1 LETATIYQVN
11 YDESQKEEWWTVV
24 HAASMSCCF
33 ASSFIDK
40 SEIAQALEIE
50 KGVQLSS
57 GLPPA

>member
-1 LETATIYQVN
+1 M
-11 YDESQKEEWWTVV
+11 V